1 MANIEIIGT
10 KILTEKDK
18 KIAEKLLEEYHKKI
32 QRLIKNQLLLKLHI
46 KEYDKDGKKSK
57 YSINTEAIFAGKML
71 ESSSSDYDFA
81 RAIHKGM
88 TKLESEMEK
97 KFKVS
102 RQI

>member
-1 MANIEIIGT
+1 MADIEIINV

-18 KIAEKLLEEYHKKI
+18 KIADTLLEEYHKKI
-32 QRLIKNQLLLKLHI
+32 QRLIKSSLRLKMHV

-57 YSINTEAIFAGKML
+57 YSINTEAIFAGKMI
-71 ESSSSDYDFA
+71 ESSSWDYDFA

-88 TKLESEMEK
+88 KKIENEMEK

-102 RQI
+102 RQQ